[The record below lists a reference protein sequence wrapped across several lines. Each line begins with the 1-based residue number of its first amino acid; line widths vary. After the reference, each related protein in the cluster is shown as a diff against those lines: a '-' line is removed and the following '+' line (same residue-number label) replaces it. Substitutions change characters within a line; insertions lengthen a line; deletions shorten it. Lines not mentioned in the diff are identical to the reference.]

1 MQLRVNCLQLW
12 LMSSDGLKAGGE
24 FLLLL
29 EEAGREV
36 TAFPTTDEQG
46 GVLDQI
52 GGKIAIGG
60 DYGRGSQPLGSNA

>member
-1 MQLRVNCLQLW
+1 
-12 LMSSDGLKAGGE
+12 MSSDGLKAGGE
-24 FLLLL
+24 FLLLP

-52 GGKIAIGG
+52 GGKIAIGAAVA
-60 DYGRGSQPLGSNA
+60 LME